1 MLALSKKGV
10 YKATAINQV
19 ERDLNGT
26 PRDAAEKKAVLGIV
40 VGLALLMF
48 LAYRGMSII
57 WIAPLCAGIVALS
70 GGLDLLQA
78 YTADYMTGFVGFVQA
93 WFPVFML
100 GAIFGKVMD
109 DSGAARSVAHWI
121 TARIGTRRSILAVV
135 LGCAVLTYGGV
146 SLFVVVFAMYP
157 LAVAL
162 FREANLSRKL
172 IPGAIALGS
181 FTFTMTAIPGS
192 PQIQNLIPMKYYGT
206 TPTAAPIMGIAAAS
220 IMLVAGMLWMMRSE
234 RKRTA
239 AGEVYIELKDHMQA
253 VDIAALPHP
262 LISCLPL
269 VTVILLLNLFDL
281 SIIVALAA
289 GILLA
294 IALTW
299 SRLKHKVKTLNDGA
313 AGSVLAIINT
323 SAAVGFGAVVR
334 AVPGFQ
340 TLSDMVLG
348 IPGNPLISQAVAVNV
363 LAGATGSASGGM
375 GIALEA
381 LGAEYMQLAIS
392 TGIPPEAFHRV
403 ASIASGGLD
412 TLPHN
417 GAVLTLLAVTAMTHK
432 DSYQDIFMVGCVIP
446 ILAVSV
452 AIALASIGLV

>member
-1 MLALSKKGV
+1 M
-10 YKATAINQV
+10 I
-19 ERDLNGT
+19 
-26 PRDAAEKKAVLGIV
+26 GIFI
-40 VGLALLMF
+40 GLALLMF
-48 LAYRGMSII
+48 LAYKGMSII
-57 WIAPLCAGIVALS
+57 WIAPITAGIVALT
-70 GGLDLLQA
+70 GGLDLLDA
-78 YTADYMTGFVGFVQA
+78 YTGAYMTGFVGFARA

-121 TARIGTRRSILAVV
+121 IQKIGTKQAILAVV

-162 FREANLSRKL
+162 FREANLSRRL

-192 PQIQNLIPMKYYGT
+192 PQIQNLIPMQYYGT
-206 TPTAAPIMGIAAAS
+206 TPTAAPIMGVVGAL
-220 IMLVAGMLWMMRSE
+220 IMLVGGMFYMNYSAK
-234 RKRTA
+234 KRTA
-239 AGEVYIELKDHMQA
+239 AGDVFTEVAGHDA
-253 VDIAALPHP
+253 DVDISALPNP
-262 LISCLPL
+262 LVSFLPL
-269 VTVILLLNLFDL
+269 LAVILLLNLANLD
-281 SIIVALAA
+281 IIISLTA
-289 GILLA
+289 GIVLA
-294 IALTW
+294 IALNWT
-299 SRLKHKVKTLNDGA
+299 RLPEKVKTLNTGA

-323 SAAVGFGAVVR
+323 SAAVGFGSVVR
-334 AVPGFQ
+334 AVPGFDQ
-340 TLSDMVLG
+340 LSDFVMG
-348 IPGNPLISQAVAVNV
+348 IQGSPLISQAVSVNI

-381 LGAEYMQLAIS
+381 LGAQYMELALA
-392 TGIPPEAFHRV
+392 TGISPEAFHRI

-432 DSYQDIFMVGCVIP
+432 DSYKDIFVVGSLIP
-446 ILAVSV
+446 IAAV
-452 AIALASIGLV
+452 IAGIIMASIGLI

>member
-1 MLALSKKGV
+1 M
-10 YKATAINQV
+10 I
-19 ERDLNGT
+19 
-26 PRDAAEKKAVLGIV
+26 GII
-40 VGLALLMF
+40 VGLGLLMF
-48 LAYRGMSII
+48 LAYKGMSII
-57 WIAPLCAGIVALS
+57 WIAPLTAGIVALT
-70 GGLDLLQA
+70 GGLDLLDA
-78 YTADYMTGFVGFVQA
+78 YTVDYMGGFVGFAKA

-121 TARIGTRRSILAVV
+121 IKRIGAKQAILAVV

-162 FREANLSRKL
+162 FREADLSRKL

-181 FTFTMTAIPGS
+181 FTFTMTAIPGT
-192 PQIQNLIPMKYYGT
+192 PQIQNLIPMNYFET
-206 TPTAAPIMGIAAAS
+206 TPTAAPIMGIAGALV
-220 IMLVAGMLWMMRSE
+220 MLVGGMLWMKYSE
-234 RKRTA
+234 KKRIA
-239 AGEVYIELKDHMQA
+239 AGETYVELPDHVPS
-253 VDIAALPHP
+253 VDVETLPNP
-262 LISCLPL
+262 LVSFLPL
-269 VTVILLLNLFDL
+269 LVVILLLNVFNLN
-281 SIIVALAA
+281 IIVALGA
-289 GILLA
+289 GIIFA
-294 IALTW
+294 IAVNWT
-299 SRLKHKVKTLNDGA
+299 RLDNTVKTINDGA
-313 AGSVLAIINT
+313 AGSVIAIINT

-334 AVPGFQ
+334 AVPGFT
-340 TLSDMVLG
+340 TLSELVMG
-348 IPGNPLISQAVAVNV
+348 IKGNPLISEAVAVNV

-381 LGAEYMQLAIS
+381 LGAQYMALAQS
-392 TGIPPEAFHRV
+392 TGISPEAFHRV

-432 DSYQDIFMVGCVIP
+432 DSYKDIFMVGSAIP
-446 ILAVSV
+446 ILAVIV